1 MVEADGRGWHASPR
15 WLDSLFLKTKKWVFR
30 KADFTPEEA
39 LEAAEKGLA
48 LQIRLYGP
56 DGGPTGLAG
65 VMSPGSWNNL
75 DD

>member
-1 MVEADGRGWHASPR
+1 M
-15 WLDSLFLKTKKWVFR
+15 KTKKWVFR